1 MGWFDG
7 AVARRNAEIAQQGR
21 WRQVRTLAGGGP
33 VTRCVADDRDVV
45 QFASNDYLGLA
56 THPALA
62 EAAAHAAHHVG
73 TGAGA
78 SRLIVGGREIHD
90 ELELALAAH
99 WSPLLGPRT
108 AALLFPTGFAAN
120 LGTLAT
126 VVAAG
131 GTADTLVLSDEL
143 NHASIIDGARLSRA
157 EVEVFPHADLDALG
171 RLLSRRRRSRAVVVS
186 DMVFSM
192 DGDVADAVA
201 LAECCAVHDAVLVLD
216 VAHDAFASLL
226 AVADRVVD
234 TGSTV
239 VVVGTSSKTL
249 GALGGWLVAER
260 ATVELAL
267 NTARSFIFTTAPSP
281 PDAAAALAALKL
293 LEGDEGQRLR
303 ARLRA
308 NVDRVAPGHPSPIVP
323 LLLGAEERAL
333 EVSAALLED
342 GLLVPA
348 IRPPTV
354 AEGTCRLRIAVSAE
368 HTPEQLDRLAEG
380 LARAGAPLPGHDD
393 AAGPP

>member
-1 MGWFDG
+1 MAWFAE
-7 AVARRNAEIAQQGR
+7 AVARRNAEITRQGR

-33 VTRCVADDRDVV
+33 VTRCVADGRAVV

-62 EAAAHAAHHVG
+62 DAAADAAREMG

-78 SRLIVGGREIHD
+78 SRLIVGSREVHD

-99 WSPLLGPRT
+99 WAPLVGPQ
-108 AALLFPTGFAAN
+108 ASALLFPTGFAAN
-120 LGTLAT
+120 LGAMAT

-131 GTADTLVLSDEL
+131 GQADTVVLSDEL
-143 NHASIIDGARLSRA
+143 NHASIIDGIRLSRA
-157 EVEVFPHADLDALG
+157 EVEVFPHADLDALDR
-171 RLLSRRRRSRAVVVS
+171 RLSLRRRPRAVVVS

-192 DGDVADAVA
+192 DGDVADAVG
-201 LAECCAVHDAVLVLD
+201 LARCCAAHDAVLVLD
-216 VAHDAFASLL
+216 VAHDAFSSLL
-226 AVADRVVD
+226 ALAEPVVE
-234 TGSTV
+234 TGTTV

-249 GALGGWLVAER
+249 GALGGWLVADR

-281 PDAAAALAALKL
+281 PDAAAARVGLRL
-293 LEGDEGQRLR
+293 LEGHEGERLR
-303 ARLRA
+303 ARLRT
-308 NVDRVAPGHPSPIVP
+308 NVDRLAPGHPSPIIP
-323 LLLGAEERAL
+323 LMLGAEQRAL
-333 EVSAALLED
+333 AVSAALLED

-354 AEGTCRLRIAVSAE
+354 AEGSCRLRIALSAE
-368 HTPEQLDRLAEG
+368 HTSEQLDRLEDA
-380 LARAGAPLPGHDD
+380 LARAGAPLPGLR
-393 AAGPP
+393 